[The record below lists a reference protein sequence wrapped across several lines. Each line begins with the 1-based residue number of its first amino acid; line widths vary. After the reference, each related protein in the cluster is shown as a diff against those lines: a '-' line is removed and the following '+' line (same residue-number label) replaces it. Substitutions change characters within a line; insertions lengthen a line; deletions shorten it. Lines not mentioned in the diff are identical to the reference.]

1 MQDQEKPKS
10 LKNAKKES
18 VEDQDAVKIE
28 ATGRTHGF
36 DEKDVLL
43 RKRQPS
49 DIHSS
54 DEKASEDME
63 DSSQAEASNAEGEL
77 EPSKYEKF
85 KQNVVDI
92 LESLDEDE
100 LHYIKIEHWF
110 VQGETW
116 YDIKTK
122 EQQQQ

>member
-1 MQDQEKPKS
+1 M
-10 LKNAKKES
+10 
-18 VEDQDAVKIE
+18 
-28 ATGRTHGF
+28 
-36 DEKDVLL
+36 L

-63 DSSQAEASNAEGEL
+63 DSSQAEASNAEGEE

-100 LHYIKIEHWF
+100 LHYLKIEHWF

-122 EQQQQ
+122 EQQQQQ